1 VRTKFDIYIS
11 INPINILRRTHN
23 FNFQCLYFRTKALNK
38 EKKQSE
44 AILYQM
50 LPKPVAECLKQNE
63 TVDAEQFEECTILQN
78 DIVGF
83 TRISANCSPL
93 QVTQMLNILFSCFD
107 SRIELYDVYKVET
120 IGDGYMVASGVYLGL
135 LLSRIFFLA

>member
-1 VRTKFDIYIS
+1 
-11 INPINILRRTHN
+11 
-23 FNFQCLYFRTKALNK
+23 
-38 EKKQSE
+38 
-44 AILYQM
+44 M

-107 SRIELYDVYKVET
+107 SRIALYDVYKVET
-120 IGDGYMVASGVYLGL
+120 IGDGYMVASGMYLGL
-135 LLSRIFFLA
+135 LLSRIFFLALEYFEDRKGIIRTYKVETISDGYMVASGVYLGLLLSRIFLLT